1 MAIKKKRNRKLTL
14 NLDGPDGNAYVLL
27 GTCKDIARQLRIP
40 FDPIHTEATS
50 KDYTHLVKT
59 LNKYFGEFIDFETSN
74 SKYLTD

>member
-27 GTCKDIARQLRIP
+27 GTCKGIAKQLGL
-40 FDPIHTEATS
+40 DWMPISEEARS
-50 KDYTHLVKT
+50 DDYTHLVKT